1 MQTVLFLAEGFGQ
14 IQDRLLRGDVTR
26 HGNDRARAFG
36 GFVELCDLLE
46 LFLASSNYV
55 DLVNL
60 SDEAM
65 YLYEA
70 LLTLAPFTAKA
81 WVHMSPIPVA
91 PPVTTATRPSIENR
105 FLAKI
110 WLAVL
115 RADFSTLTRS
125 LWSLTYAPG
134 PDMLFG
140 CWWRMVVEKKVGKM
154 ITLFVMTRLSILGL
168 SSH

>member
-36 GFVELCDLLE
+36 GLVELCDLLE
-46 LFLASSNYV
+46 LFLTSANDVNLIDTSDEV
-55 DLVNL
+55 INL
-60 SDEAM
+60 SDAS
-65 YLYEA
+65 
-70 LLTLAPFTAKA
+70 LTLAPFTAKA
-81 WVHMSPIPVA
+81 CVHISPIPVA

-115 RADFSTLTRS
+115 ENDFSTGTCS
-125 LWSLTYAPG
+125 LQSNTYAPG
-134 PDMLFG
+134 PDILLN
-140 CWWRMVVEKKVGKM
+140 VG
-154 ITLFVMTRLSILGL
+154 GEW
-168 SSH
+168 